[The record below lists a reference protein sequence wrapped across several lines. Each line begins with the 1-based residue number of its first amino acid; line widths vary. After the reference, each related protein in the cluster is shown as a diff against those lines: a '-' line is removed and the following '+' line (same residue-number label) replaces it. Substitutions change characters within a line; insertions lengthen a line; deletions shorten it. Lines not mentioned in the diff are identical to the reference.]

1 MKKNV
6 IAVLLSVVL
15 AAGSIG
21 TAPVLAAETNA
32 QESVSVWEENGAEE
46 ETAQDLRFIFR

>member
-21 TAPVLAAETNA
+21 TVPVLAAETNA
-32 QESVSVWEENGAEE
+32 QESVSVREEKGTDLHDVGAG
-46 ETAQDLRFIFR
+46 RYR

>member
-6 IAVLLSVVL
+6 IAVLLSIVL